1 MANIEH
7 NEKNSNNSYYNTITF
22 NLDEDMNE
30 KLYKYF
36 LLEQCVYI
44 YN

>member
-22 NLDEDMNE
+22 NLDEDMSKN
-30 KLYKYF
+30 
-36 LLEQCVYI
+36 YI
-44 YN
+44 NIFY